1 MKTKDAETLI
11 EKAFDAEDRTECWA
25 DLGCGSGTFTYAL
38 ANCLKAGSTIYAV
51 DKEMPVLTPTNNVN
65 IQCIRADMETIIFR
79 NSELDRIL
87 MGNSFHYV
95 KDKNSLMQRLRP
107 FLKSDGRFLIVE
119 YDTDKANKWV
129 PFPITFQELLLL
141 FKNNGFNKVEKIG
154 ERSSIFGPQKM
165 YACVALI

>member
-1 MKTKDAETLI
+1 MKIKDAETLI
-11 EKAFDAEDRTECWA
+11 QKAFDEDGGIECWA
-25 DLGCGSGTFTYAL
+25 DLGCGSGIFTYAV

-51 DKEMPVLTPTNNVN
+51 DKEMPVLSPTNNVN

-79 NSELDRIL
+79 NNELDGIL
-87 MGNSFHYV
+87 MANSFHYV
-95 KDKNSLMQRLRP
+95 KDKNSLIQRIRN

-119 YDTDKANKWV
+119 YDTDKSNRWV

-141 FKNNGFNKVEKIG
+141 FKNNGFHKVEKIG

-165 YACVALI
+165 YACVARV